1 MSETPELSVV
11 IPAMNEEANVR
22 AMHDRLIAALDD
34 AVEGLEILWVD
45 DGSTD
50 DTWARVS
57 ELAAGDPRVRGLSF
71 SRNFGHQAAV
81 TAGIDAARGRA
92 VVVIDADLQDPPE
105 VIPEM
110 VEKWRDG
117 YEVVYGQRAQR
128 EGETWFKKVSA
139 AAFYRTLRRL
149 AHIEIPLDA
158 GDFRLMGPKAIEA
171 FRALPE
177 HNRFVRGLVS
187 WIGFPQA
194 AVLFDR
200 QPRARG
206 ETKYPLK
213 TMMKLALSGF
223 TSFSFV
229 PLRAATWVGGA
240 LAVFAPVYLV
250 LRGVLAMIGAAAF
263 GSAGLVAFLSL
274 LAGVQLLAIGA
285 LGEYLARVFEE
296 AAGRPLYLVREWTDG
311 GTRVVPPP
319 RASQDD
325 RHSTLK

>member
-1 MSETPELSVV
+1 MSDTPELSVV
-11 IPAMNEEANVR
+11 IPAMNEEDNVQ
-22 AMHDRLIAALDD
+22 AMHDRLIAALETE
-34 AVEGLEILWVD
+34 VKGLEIVWVD

-50 DTWARVS
+50 STWAEISR
-57 ELAAGDPRVRGLSF
+57 LAADDSRVRGLSF

-81 TAGIDAARGRA
+81 TAGVDAARGRA
-92 VVVIDADLQDPPE
+92 VAIIDADLQDPPE

-110 VEKWRDG
+110 VAKWREG

-128 EGETWFKKVSA
+128 EGETWFKRASA

-149 AHIEIPLDA
+149 AHIEIPLDT
-158 GDFRLMGPKAIEA
+158 GDFRLMGPKALEA

-194 AVLFDR
+194 AVRFHR

-213 TMMKLALSGF
+213 TMIKLALSGF
-223 TSFSFV
+223 TSFSFI
-229 PLRAATWVGGA
+229 PLRAATWLG
-240 LAVFAPVYLV
+240 LASACFAVVYLV
-250 LRGVLAMIGAAAF
+250 LRGVLALLDVVGF
-263 GSAGLVAFLSL
+263 GSAGLVAAIFF
-274 LAGVQLLAIGA
+274 LAGVQLLAVGA

-296 AAGRPLYLVREWTDG
+296 AAGRPLYLVKEHTDG
-311 GTRVVPPP
+311 EQRVIPPE
-319 RASQDD
+319 R
-325 RHSTLK
+325 